1 MKTHMKVNFI
11 GSLIGLL
18 LLVSFPNIAV
28 AGKLNADEVKQ
39 LVSGNTLV
47 FKVYEGHEGGR
58 EKTRYY
64 APNGTFRQ
72 FSKKKNKT
80 VKGKWHV
87 NDKSELCN
95 STKKR
100 GACHVIYKRGKV
112 WETYVELPNPVS
124 PDKHIL
130 TITEVLKGNPN
141 GL

>member
-1 MKTHMKVNFI
+1 MKTRRQPRF
-11 GSLIGLL
+11 IGLL
-18 LLVSFPNIAV
+18 TGWLLVISYPNIAV

-39 LVSGNTLV
+39 LVSGKTLV
-47 FKVYEGHEGGR
+47 FRIYEGSEGGR

-64 APNGTFRQ
+64 APDGTFRQ
-72 FSKKKNKT
+72 LIKKKNKT
-80 VKGKWHV
+80 VKGKWYV

-95 STKKR
+95 RTKKR
-100 GACHVIYKRGKV
+100 EACHVIYKRGKV

-130 TITEVLKGNPN
+130 TITEVLDGNPN